1 MNPIKRGPS
10 GPEQKPGRPEGID
23 LDEGSSGSIEDE
35 MRQRG
40 KSREETMDELV
51 EQHDPRSSAEESE
64 EI

>member
-10 GPEQKPGRPEGID
+10 GPEQNRPEGID

-40 KSREETMDELV
+40 KSRQETMDELV

>member
-1 MNPIKRGPS
+1 MSPNKRGPS
-10 GPEQKPGRPEGID
+10 GPEQQPERQGID

-40 KSREETMDELV
+40 KSRQETIDELV
-51 EQHDPRSSAEESE
+51 EQHDSRSSAEESE